1 MNQKRVTKLITTILA
16 FVLIASFVLTGCS
29 PKTSDT
35 PAAATAAA
43 SGDAPAAATT
53 DAPADAS
60 AATPT
65 SFIYGIEMD
74 PGNNVNVI
82 TTSDRMG
89 LMEIK
94 VIYSPLYMYNADGI
108 EWFLATDVTTED
120 NLTYTVKLRQNVKW
134 SDGEPFTADDVVFTY
149 EKMLETPAGWAN
161 AQLTFGDKK
170 VEVKKVDDNTVSF
183 TFPVASA
190 ASKELFANVF
200 IMPKHIYEN
209 ETDIENSALNAK
221 PVGTGPYVL
230 TDYKAG
236 EYVKFTANKD
246 YYFGKPKIDTV
257 IFQIISDANTGKLAL
272 QKGEI
277 NALVVQ
283 PSDAAE
289 LAKNKDITLYPY
301 SEGRVAYMVFN
312 TGSANVAKPEVRKA
326 LMYALNRDE
335 INMAAYLSKDY
346 VNNVY
351 SFLPS
356 GSAFQAY
363 DKVEK
368 YAHDVE
374 KSKEMLAAAGVSGLK
389 LKLGYVG
396 TNVAQQKQATIIQQ
410 ELKAVGVDL
419 ELVGMEG
426 SALSPEMQ
434 NKDSKYDMFLGGYI
448 MGIDPSTFFDLFR
461 SDSAYNYSHIIDTD
475 LDALFAKGATETD
488 STKRMEIYTQIQQ
501 RIQDDAAFY
510 PFADNK
516 RILAVSSSVGG
527 VEDASLVPVYAFEDM
542 SKLYFK

>member
-1 MNQKRVTKLITTILA
+1 MNPKQLTKLISSTIA
-16 FVLIASFVLTGCS
+16 AIMIASFVLIGCS
-29 PKTSDT
+29 PKSSAT
-35 PAAATAAA
+35 PAAAK
-43 SGDAPAAATT
+43 PTT
-53 DAPADAS
+53 F
-60 AATPT
+60 T
-65 SFIYGIEMD
+65 YGIDGD

-94 VIYSPLYMYNADGI
+94 AIYSPLYMYNADGI
-108 EWFLATDVTTED
+108 KWFLATDATTED

-134 SDGEPFTADDVVFTY
+134 SDGKLFSADDVVFTY
-149 EKMLETPAGWAN
+149 EKMLTAPAGWAN
-161 AQLTFGDKK
+161 AQLTFGDKQ
-170 VEVKKVDDNTVSF
+170 VEVKKVDDNTVTF

-209 ETDIENSALNAK
+209 EKDIENSPLNAK

-230 TDYKAG
+230 ADYKAG

-246 YYFGKPKIDTV
+246 YFLGAPKIDTV
-257 IFQIISDANTGKLAL
+257 IFQIITNANTGKLAL

-277 NALVVQ
+277 NALVIQ
-283 PSDAAE
+283 PSDAVE
-289 LAKNKDITLYPY
+289 LAKNASIKIYPY

-312 TGSANVAKPEVRKA
+312 TKSANVAKPEVRKA
-326 LMYALNRDE
+326 LMYALDRDE

-346 VNNVY
+346 VNPVY

-368 YAHDVE
+368 YAHNVD

-419 ELVGMEG
+419 ELVGMDG
-426 SALSPEMQ
+426 SAISPEMQ
-434 NKDSKYDMFLGGYI
+434 NKDSKFDMFLGGYI

-461 SDSAYNYSHIIDTD
+461 SDSAYNYSHLEDKD

-488 STKRMEIYTQIQQ
+488 ASKRTEIYTQIQQ
-501 RIQDDAAFY
+501 HIQDNAAFF

-516 RILAVSSSVGG
+516 RLLAITANVSG
-527 VEDASLVPVYAFEDM
+527 VEEASLVPVYAFEDM
-542 SKLYFK
+542 SKLFFK